1 MYSLHISFGLPG
13 VGSGARI
20 ADNSEGNPCQCLHAH
35 NNHVKSVNKN
45 KCNVNELDIDLS
57 IYGINPQKRVDC
69 NP

>member
-1 MYSLHISFGLPG
+1 M
-13 VGSGARI
+13 
-20 ADNSEGNPCQCLHAH
+20 HAH

-45 KCNVNELDIDLS
+45 KCNEADVNELDIDLS

>member
-1 MYSLHISFGLPG
+1 MHSLHISFGLPG
-13 VGSGARI
+13 VGSSARI

-45 KCNVNELDIDLS
+45 KCNEANVNELDIDLS
-57 IYGINPQKRVDC
+57 NPQKRVDC